1 MILGADGKPIQK
13 PETSEIARVL
23 TTLTAFMKTL
33 PNPDIILRK
42 TGKSAEIFEEMKTD
56 AHVWAELTKRKSG
69 VMSKDWDI
77 LPASDD
83 ARDQEIAE
91 FVKGV
96 FEKLNFDQDMRQM
109 LDAVFTGRNIHEL
122 IWEERGG
129 RWVITNMKDRPI
141 EYFTFDIDGQLRFL
155 RTLGDIEGEP
165 VPPGKFLTVVHESGD
180 DHNPY
185 GVSLATK
192 CFWAWQFKK
201 HGFKFW
207 AIFMEKY
214 GMPTAVGK
222 YQPGTSVADQDK
234 LLDALVSLVQDAAVA
249 IPSNSS
255 VDFIEAG
262 DAKGD
267 AHESFLR
274 FCNAEISKAILGQ
287 TLTSELPSGG
297 SFAASQTH
305 ADVKDEIVDA
315 DAKMLMS
322 AINTDLI
329 PFIVR
334 FNFGEV
340 EEFPFFSINIENED
354 LNKDRLD
361 RDEKIVGLG
370 VPLAVDYFYDTYNLP
385 RPGKNDILAKKSEG
399 VAAPAPLFT
408 EQNVSQKIRNEYDH
422 TRHLHVA
429 EFTAEEDAQQERADQ
444 LQLLFARAVDAGQ
457 GIVRKMWNHLVKQLE
472 AWGDLARADIG
483 SLRQDEQLIEQL
495 AELMNEVNIMAYGMG
510 QYSAHLDYLK
520 AEREGNPSFAD
531 EDEPAYKVKAKPVKF
546 EEAIRYFSGL
556 MPISMEQYRQLDDE
570 LRAKHFSLAGVE
582 SQDMVKAIHGALAAS
597 LDEGT
602 TFRDFM
608 KAVNAKAETL
618 GLSEAD
624 PWHMETVFRNQIQ
637 TAYET
642 GQYEKMQQ
650 PEMVDMFPYY
660 RYSAV
665 MDSGTRASHRA
676 MNGLI
681 AHRDDPIWREW
692 WPPNGHR
699 CRCGVIAINK
709 YRAAREGITPANF
722 RPDVAPD
729 PGWAKSPSVALRE
742 VPDSVKQ
749 REE

>member
-23 TTLTAFMKTL
+23 TTMTAFMKTL
-33 PNPDIILRK
+33 PNPDIILKK

-69 VMSKDWDI
+69 VMSKDWDV

-83 ARDQEIAE
+83 PRDQEIAE

-96 FEKLNFDQDMRQM
+96 LERLNFDQDMRQM
-109 LDAVFTGRNIHEL
+109 LDAVFAGRNIHEL

-129 RWVITNMKDRPI
+129 RWVIANMKDRPI

-305 ADVKDEIVDA
+305 ADVKDEIVDS

-329 PFIVR
+329 PPLVL

-340 EEFPFFSINIENED
+340 EELPFFSINIENED

-370 VPLAVDYFYDTYNLP
+370 IPLSVDYFYDTYNLP
-385 RPGKNDILAKKSEG
+385 RPGKGDMLAKRISRGTELD
-399 VAAPAPLFT
+399 PLFA
-408 EQNVSQKIRNEYDH
+408 EQNVSRNSRNAQHEMFAALDEEESEI
-422 TRHLHVA
+422 LSFA
-429 EFTAEEDAQQERADQ
+429 EDLA
-444 LQLLFARAVDAGQ
+444 LLVARAVDAAQ
-457 GIVRKMWNHLVKQLE
+457 PVASRMWKYLLDQARDWKELYMADVQF
-472 AWGDLARADIG
+472 LAADETT
-483 SLRQDEQLIEQL
+483 LREFADR
-495 AELMNEVNIMAYGMG
+495 MNEANIMAYGMG
-510 QYSAHLDYLK
+510 RYSAYL
-520 AEREGNPSFAD
+520 AYLRAQRDADPDFGERRDFSQR
-531 EDEPAYKVKAKPVKF
+531 VVAKPVPPQR
-546 EEAIRYFSGL
+546 AIDYFSEL
-556 MPISMEQYRQLDDE
+556 MPIDIEQFRQLDEVLKTKHFTLAQVENEDMIRGIHAS
-570 LRAKHFSLAGVE
+570 LRA
-582 SQDMVKAIHGALAAS
+582 ALE
-597 LDEGT
+597 EGT
-602 TFRDFM
+602 TFDAFM
-608 KAVNAKAETL
+608 QSLDSKAEAL
-618 GLSEAD
+618 GISELD
-624 PWHMETVFRNQIQ
+624 PWHLETVFRNQIQ
-637 TAYET
+637 TAYQVGWLE
-642 GQYEKMQQ
+642 EMEE
-650 PEMVDMFPYY
+650 PEMVDLFPYW
-660 RYSAV
+660 RYSAIL
-665 MDSGTRASHRA
+665 DNATRDSHRA
-676 MNGLI
+676 MHGI
-681 AHRDDPIWREW
+681 VAHRDDPLWEEW
-692 WPPNGHR
+692 FPPNGHR
-699 CRCGVIAINK
+699 CRCGVIGVNK
-709 YRAAREGITPANF
+709 YRAAREGITVSNF
-722 RPDVAPD
+722 RPDVSPD
-729 PGWAKSPSVALRE
+729 AGWSKSPKRALRE
-742 VPDSVKQ
+742 VPESALK
-749 REE
+749 RLGGKR